1 MTSLSFHV
9 EKCKGIKRYEKE
21 PRVTYN
27 SNGQTCAFSKEVPS
41 KEEKRRRNVK
51 MHAVLQGPQRARAA
65 RTPLWRGGSEGEAA
79 DFMLPK
85 AELVTELETEA

>member
-1 MTSLSFHV
+1 
-9 EKCKGIKRYEKE
+9 
-21 PRVTYN
+21 
-27 SNGQTCAFSKEVPS
+27 
-41 KEEKRRRNVK
+41 